1 MNTILSFVNPL
12 EFLLRYTVITGMIVA
27 IIGVALCFIAKRVTM
42 AVRNQD
48 TIDKKDNLYVSMMLI
63 GLVLILVAMII
74 IALPIEGT
82 LYKGV

>member
-12 EFLLRYTVITGMIVA
+12 EFLLRYTVITGMIIA
-27 IIGVALCFIAKRVTM
+27 IIGVAICFIAKRVTM

-48 TIDKKDNLYVSMMLI
+48 TINKKDNIYVSMLLI
-63 GLVLILVAMII
+63 GLILILVAMIV

-82 LYKGV
+82 FYTGV